1 MPDCTVLEWV
11 TTNANT
17 SGDWYDLLDVEKATN
32 TRHLFGLHHDAFMF
46 HQANLNYIAAPES
59 TINGVTA
66 VYSLFQA
73 WVETVVQEYI
83 RLVKWPVISWKHDD
97 IGVNFANRM
106 YRDACAPSLTLTT
119 NPTAGTIT
127 GVTLTTN
134 GNVCSVTIPVTVPGT
149 VTSTQGFTTEQLGS
163 DPLTIWVEMAGS
175 PVTFTLSTPI
185 AF

>member
-1 MPDCTVLEWV
+1 
-11 TTNANT
+11 
-17 SGDWYDLLDVEKATN
+17 LDVEKATN